1 MRIGHLDCFS
11 GVSGDM
17 WVGALLDLGV
27 GLAPLQEAVRS
38 LDLGPVEL
46 HAEKVLRA
54 GIAATHFTV
63 LEAGELADRG
73 GLGKPQFHRKGA
85 HAHRGLAEIE
95 RLLDRAALPD
105 AAREDARKVFRAI
118 AESEARQH
126 AMPVEQVHFHEVGA
140 VDTIVDIVC
149 ACLGT
154 RLLGIERLT
163 SSAVVTGSGTVRCEH
178 GVLPVPAPGT
188 LDLLRGIPVRQGTL
202 PGERTTPTG
211 AALVRVL
218 VQEFEPVFTWVPEDR
233 GHGAGTKD
241 DKDHPNLVRLT
252 VGMSRSATSP
262 LDLVE
267 MQCTLDTA
275 NGETVGW
282 LLDELLRQGAV
293 DAFAQPVHMKK
304 GRPGLQLTVL
314 ATDAHVPD
322 LTRLLLEESSSLGIR
337 THRVVRTVLERWV
350 EVRETALGPV
360 RCKVARLPSGAVVA
374 RAEDDEVRRLCSERA
389 LSRREVLARLA
400 LG

>member
-17 WVGALLDLGV
+17 WVGALLDLGLP
-27 GLAPLQEAVRS
+27 LAPLQEAIAS
-38 LDLGPVEL
+38 MELGPVEL
-46 HAEKVLRA
+46 RAEQVLRA

-63 LEAGELADRG
+63 LDGGQPADRG
-73 GLGKPQFHRKGA
+73 GLGRPQFFPVGGHS
-85 HAHRGLAEIE
+85 HRGLAEIE
-95 RLLDRAALPD
+95 RLLDRAALPAD
-105 AAREDARKVFRAI
+105 AREDARKVFRAI

-140 VDTIVDIVC
+140 VDTLVDIVC

-163 SSAVVTGSGTVRCEH
+163 SSAVVTGSGTVKCDH

-218 VQEFEPVFTWVPEDR
+218 VQEFEPVFTWVPRDR

-241 DKDHPNLVRLT
+241 DKGHPNVLRLT
-252 VGMSRSATSP
+252 VGDVREATSP

-267 MQCTLDTA
+267 MHCTLDTA
-275 NGETVGW
+275 TGETVGW

-293 DAFAQPVHMKK
+293 DAFAAPVHMKK
-304 GRPGLQLTVL
+304 GRPGLQVTVL
-314 ATDAHVPD
+314 ATDAHVAD
-322 LTRLLLEESSSLGIR
+322 LTRLLLEESTSLGVR
-337 THRVVRTVLERWV
+337 THRVRRTVLERWV
-350 EVRETALGPV
+350 ETHETPLGPV
-360 RCKVARLPSGAVVA
+360 RCKVARLPSGAVVV
-374 RAEDDEVRRLCSERA
+374 RAEDDEVRRLCAERS

>member
-17 WVGALLDLGV
+17 WVGALLDLGLP
-27 GLAPLQEAVRS
+27 LAPLQEAIAS
-38 LDLGPVEL
+38 MELGPVEL
-46 HAEKVLRA
+46 RAEQVLRA

-63 LEAGELADRG
+63 LDGGQPADRG
-73 GLGKPQFHRKGA
+73 GLGRPQFFPVGGHS
-85 HAHRGLAEIE
+85 HRGLAEIE
-95 RLLDRAALPD
+95 RLLDRAALPAD
-105 AAREDARKVFRAI
+105 AREDARKVFRAI

-140 VDTIVDIVC
+140 VDTLVDIVC

-163 SSAVVTGSGTVRCEH
+163 SSAVVTGSGTVKCDH

-218 VQEFEPVFTWVPEDR
+218 VQEFEPVFTWVPRDR

-241 DKDHPNLVRLT
+241 DKGHPNVLRLT
-252 VGMSRSATSP
+252 VGDVREATSP

-267 MQCTLDTA
+267 MHCTLDTA
-275 NGETVGW
+275 TGETVGW

-293 DAFAQPVHMKK
+293 DAFAAPVHMKK
-304 GRPGLQLTVL
+304 GRPGLQVTVL
-314 ATDAHVPD
+314 ATDAHVAD
-322 LTRLLLEESSSLGIR
+322 LTRLLLEESTSLGVR
-337 THRVVRTVLERWV
+337 THRVRRTVLERWV
-350 EVRETALGPV
+350 ETRETPLGPV
-360 RCKVARLPSGAVVA
+360 RCKVARLPSGALVV
-374 RAEDDEVRRLCSERA
+374 RAEDDEVRRLCAERS